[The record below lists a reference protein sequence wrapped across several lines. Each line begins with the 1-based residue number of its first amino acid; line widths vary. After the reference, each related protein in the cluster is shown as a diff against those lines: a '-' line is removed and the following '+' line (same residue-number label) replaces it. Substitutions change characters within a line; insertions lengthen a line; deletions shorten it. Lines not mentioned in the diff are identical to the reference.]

1 MTAGFSDIRDPLYP
15 VRESRRYY
23 ADRLPRIA
31 REVAG
36 NVRDNV
42 PAEHDLDAGDGL
54 EFELEADGQGDEGP
68 GRWAP
73 IGSQKGLPTGP
84 VEDLDP
90 FLRTME
96 GQSPDGRHRV
106 RDGGDGTRNIGFDL
120 TFSLPKGVSLY
131 VNALEETGRKEAAD
145 AIRKD
150 AQDAVME
157 ALDIA
162 HGEGVFVGRRGSARG
177 GTLRREVV
185 SGVPATLWHH
195 KTSRSNDDAKQAR
208 GDPQEHIHVYI
219 PNVSKRIDG
228 TFGALE
234 RAPIAA
240 AKMMVGALF
249 RTELSSRLAS
259 RGLALR
265 EEGRG
270 QFDVD
275 IARQVTEAF
284 STRRRKILD
293 VVEAETGERRTDG
306 RRARLAAKV
315 AIDTRGSKEK
325 LPPLPEMKKEWTG
338 RLSKRGVAWSDIV
351 REAERG
357 PVVARPALGRDAG
370 RQVLAKLDRGVL
382 EKQDVIAAVAA
393 NACADGSLNAREALK
408 QAKEM
413 MRALPRL
420 DRGRKAKAMGSPVA
434 AERELRILQD
444 SIGRRNEPS
453 RLTAA
458 DARKAAVRLDDMLEG
473 THGPGVRATDR
484 QRDDLKR
491 LVSGAGGVQVLAGP
505 SGSGKTDV
513 LAAAAQAHRDAGYR
527 VTAVAT
533 SWNAA
538 EYLADRAGLRDARA
552 LQGFAGDLSAG
563 RFSLRKD
570 DVVVVDDAGSASVED
585 LGTLLSHASRVG
597 AKVIL
602 CGDERRSPEK
612 GNLGAGFRTIVEAAW
627 ADLAA
632 RDQRMEPGLRRTA
645 VDLSAGRVTR
655 CLERLIDAGKV
666 EAVREPH
673 AALERAAKQAVD
685 WILRDVRT
693 GRPEK
698 EACRES
704 LAICRTHA
712 DARRVAGDIR
722 ARLQDAG
729 IVGREEIGIRAC
741 GGEVG
746 RYQVE
751 HELKVARGDRLA
763 LLEQLPGKG
772 LLNGD
777 VLLVR
782 GAARDADGVAFLDVY
797 VERDGRRMSIVED
810 DLAVGNRPLRMQYA
824 AAVSATAARAMSAD
838 RVVVA
843 ADRLVDREKA
853 VAALGRHRV
862 ECRVVVALD
871 RSAAADLS
879 TKDGK
884 QDALRAWAGECQRK
898 ADRMNIADHLT
909 RSQVLTW
916 IRKGE
921 IAAMP
926 GLKGPSLEDR
936 AGEGAFTRQDA
947 ARIRMAAENVRR
959 LGAHDAAALV
969 DADRRLA
976 NAAHL
981 LRAADQD
988 REVALERPAAPGK
1001 PREEQQRAVDAEQA
1015 RQVGERLR
1023 EMALQRER
1031 ERDRGPSM

>member
-1 MTAGFSDIRDPLYP
+1 MTASFSDIRDPLYP

-23 ADRLPRIA
+23 ANQLPGIA
-31 REVAG
+31 QKVAG
-36 NVRDNV
+36 NVQDNA
-42 PAEHDLDAGDGL
+42 PADHGLDVGDGL

-68 GRWAP
+68 GKWVP
-73 IGSQKGLPTGP
+73 IGSRKGLPTGP

-96 GQSPDGRHRV
+96 GRSPDGRHRV

-131 VNALEETGRKEAAD
+131 VNALEETGRSEAAD

-185 SGVPATLWHH
+185 AGVPASLWHH
-195 KTSRSNDDAKQAR
+195 RTSRSNGDAREAK
-208 GDPQEHIHVYI
+208 GDPQEHIHVYV
-219 PNVSKRIDG
+219 PNVGRRVDG

-234 RAPIAA
+234 RAPVAA

-249 RTELSSRLAS
+249 RAELSSRLAS
-259 RGLALR
+259 RGLALCA
-265 EEGRG
+265 EGRG

-275 IARQVTEAF
+275 IPREVTEAF
-284 STRRRKILD
+284 SSRRRKILE

-325 LPPLPEMKKEWTG
+325 LPPLPEMKQEWTS
-338 RLSKRGVAWSDIV
+338 RLSKCGISWSDIA

-357 PVVARPALGRDAG
+357 PAVARPARRQDAG
-370 RQVLAKLDRGVL
+370 LHVLAKLDRGVL

-393 NACADGSLNAREALK
+393 NACADGSLSAREALK
-408 QAKEM
+408 QAKDM
-413 MRALPRL
+413 MQLLPRL

-444 SIGRRNEPS
+444 SIGRRTEPS
-453 RLTAA
+453 RLTGA
-458 DARKAAVRLDDMLEG
+458 DARKAAVQLDNMLEG

-484 QRDDLKR
+484 QQDDLKR

-538 EYLADRAGLRDARA
+538 EHLAERAGLRDARA

-563 RFSLRKD
+563 RFSLRKG

-585 LGTLLSHASRVG
+585 LGTLLSHASRAG

-612 GNLGAGFRTIVEAAW
+612 GNLGAGFRTIVEAAGTE
-627 ADLAA
+627 LAV
-632 RDQRMEPGLRRTA
+632 RDERMEPDLRRA
-645 VDLSAGRVTR
+645 LVDLNAGRVTR
-655 CLERLIDAGKV
+655 CLERLVDAGKV
-666 EAVREPH
+666 DAVRKPQ
-673 AALERAAKQAVD
+673 AALERSAKQAVD

-693 GRPEK
+693 GRPET

-704 LAICRTHA
+704 LAVCRTHA

-729 IVGREEIGIRAC
+729 IVGRDEIGIRAC

-746 RYQVE
+746 RHHVE
-751 HELKVARGDRLA
+751 HDLKVAEGDRLV

-772 LLNGD
+772 LMNGD

-782 GAARDADGVAFLDVY
+782 GAARDAVGVALLDVY
-797 VERDGRRMSIVED
+797 VERDRRRMFIIED
-810 DLAVGNRPLRMQYA
+810 DLTVGNRPLRMQYA
-824 AAVSATAARAMSAD
+824 AAVSARTARAMSAD

-843 ADRLVDREKA
+843 ADRVMEREKA
-853 VAALGRHRV
+853 SAALGRHRV
-862 ECRVVVALD
+862 ECRVVVAVD
-871 RSAAADLS
+871 RSAAVDIS
-879 TKDGK
+879 TKNGK
-884 QDALRAWAGECQRK
+884 RDALLAWAGECQRK
-898 ADRMNIADHLT
+898 ADRANIVDHLT
-909 RSQVLTW
+909 KSQVLTW

-921 IAAMP
+921 IAAIP
-926 GLKGPSLEDR
+926 GVKGLSLEER
-936 AGEGAFTRQDA
+936 VGEVAFTRQDA
-947 ARIRMAAENVRR
+947 ARIRMSSGNDRCI
-959 LGAHDAAALV
+959 GMHDAVVLV
-969 DADRRLA
+969 EADKRLA

-988 REVALERPAAPGK
+988 RVVELERPAASGK
-1001 PREEQQRAVDAEQA
+1001 PREEQQRAADAERA

-1031 ERDRGPSM
+1031 ERDKGPSM